1 MINMNKEQLLKRFED
16 MASSSMEMI
25 KEFGADTEQSS
36 VIELTT
42 LVWAIREMTELKEIE
57 MEKIIKRETGFS
69 LDDLTQIE
77 ESFYN

>member
-1 MINMNKEQLLKRFED
+1 MNKEQLLKRFED

-25 KEFGADTEQSS
+25 NEFGTDIEQSS

-42 LVWAIREMTELKEIE
+42 LVWAVKEMTELKEIE
-57 MEKIIKRETGFS
+57 MEKIIKRETGFN
-69 LDDLTQIE
+69 LDELMQIE

>member
-1 MINMNKEQLLKRFED
+1 MNKEQLLERFED

-25 KEFGADTEQSS
+25 NEFGADIEQSS

-42 LVWAIREMTELKEIE
+42 LVWAIREMTELKEVE

-69 LDDLTQIE
+69 LDDLMQIE

>member
-1 MINMNKEQLLKRFED
+1 MNKEQLLKRFED

-25 KEFGADTEQSS
+25 NEFGTDIEQSS

-42 LVWAIREMTELKEIE
+42 LVWAVKEMTEIKEIE
-57 MEKIIKRETGFS
+57 MEKIIKRETGFN
-69 LDDLTQIE
+69 LDDLMQIE

>member
-1 MINMNKEQLLKRFED
+1 MNKEQLLKRFED

-25 KEFGADTEQSS
+25 NEFGADIEQSS

-42 LVWAIREMTELKEIE
+42 LVWAIKEMTELKEVE

-69 LDDLTQIE
+69 LDDLMQFE

>member
-1 MINMNKEQLLKRFED
+1 MNKEQLLKRFED

-25 KEFGADTEQSS
+25 NEFGADVEQSS

-42 LVWAIREMTELKEIE
+42 LVWAIKEMTELKEIE

-69 LDDLTQIE
+69 LDDLMQIE

>member
-25 KEFGADTEQSS
+25 NEFGTEVEQSS

-42 LVWAIREMTELKEIE
+42 LVWAVKEMTELKEIE
-57 MEKIIKRETGFS
+57 MEKIIKRETGFN
-69 LDDLTQIE
+69 LDDLMQIE

>member
-1 MINMNKEQLLKRFED
+1 MNNMNKEQLLKRFED

-25 KEFGADTEQSS
+25 NEFGADVEQSS

-42 LVWAIREMTELKEIE
+42 LVWAVKEMTELKEIE

-69 LDDLTQIE
+69 LDDLMQIE

>member
-1 MINMNKEQLLKRFED
+1 MNKEQLLKRFED

-25 KEFGADTEQSS
+25 NEFGTDIEQSS

-42 LVWAIREMTELKEIE
+42 LVWAVKEMTELKEIE
-57 MEKIIKRETGFS
+57 MEKIIKRETGFN
-69 LDDLTQIE
+69 LDDLMQIE

>member
-1 MINMNKEQLLKRFED
+1 MNKEQLLKRFED

-25 KEFGADTEQSS
+25 NEFGTDIEQSS

-42 LVWAIREMTELKEIE
+42 LVWAVKEMTEIKEIE
-57 MEKIIKRETGFS
+57 MEKIIQRETGFN
-69 LDDLTQIE
+69 LDDLMQIE

>member
-1 MINMNKEQLLKRFED
+1 MINMNKKQLLKRFED

-25 KEFGADTEQSS
+25 NEFGADVEQSS

-42 LVWAIREMTELKEIE
+42 LVWAVKEMTELKEIE

-69 LDDLTQIE
+69 LDDLMQIE

>member
-1 MINMNKEQLLKRFED
+1 MNKEQLLKRFED

-25 KEFGADTEQSS
+25 NEFGADVEQSS

-42 LVWAIREMTELKEIE
+42 LVWAVKEMTELKEIE

-69 LDDLTQIE
+69 LDDLMQIE

>member
-1 MINMNKEQLLKRFED
+1 MNKEQLLKRFED

-25 KEFGADTEQSS
+25 NEFGADVEQSS

-42 LVWAIREMTELKEIE
+42 LVWAVKEMTELKEIE
-57 MEKIIKRETGFS
+57 IEKIIKRETGFS
-69 LDDLTQIE
+69 LDDLMQIE

>member
-1 MINMNKEQLLKRFED
+1 MNKEQLLKRFED

-25 KEFGADTEQSS
+25 NEFGTDIEQSS

-42 LVWAIREMTELKEIE
+42 LVWVIREMTELKEVE
-57 MEKIIKRETGFS
+57 MEKIIKRETGFN
-69 LDDLTQIE
+69 LDDLMQIE

>member
-1 MINMNKEQLLKRFED
+1 MNKEQLLKRFED
-16 MASSSMEMI
+16 MASGSIEMI
-25 KEFGADTEQSS
+25 NEFGADIEQSS

-42 LVWAIREMTELKEIE
+42 LVWAIKEMTELKEVE

-69 LDDLTQIE
+69 LDDLMQFE

>member
-1 MINMNKEQLLKRFED
+1 MNKEQLLKRFED
-16 MASSSMEMI
+16 MASSSIEML
-25 KEFGADTEQSS
+25 KEFGSDVEQYS

-42 LVWAIREMTELKEIE
+42 LVWAVKEMTELKEVE

-69 LDDLTQIE
+69 LDDLMQIE